1 MKTLKA
7 IARQPVDSSNVRS
20 VGHDPETNRLHVE
33 FKNGSVYEYNGV
45 PAHEHQALVNAP
57 SVGSYLHQHIK
68 GYGGVRIA

>member
-1 MKTLKA
+1 MEAPKT
-7 IARQPVDSSNVRS
+7 IERQPVDSSNVRS

-33 FKNGSVYEYNGV
+33 FKNGSVYEYAGV
-45 PAHEHQALVNAP
+45 PASEHQALKNAP